1 MEETKLLDLQVE
13 AASLQK
19 KMALGEALPQVTVG
33 ATYGY
38 FDFLDKGDFNGLAFA
53 TVQIP
58 ISQWGKTSSQMK
70 RLQTQVDKAAAQRDY
85 LQSQL
90 ILSVRQNWV
99 ELNSCWDQY
108 QLALDSEK
116 AAEASFGRVQRN
128 YEAGRVTLS
137 ELLQSQAGLRQA
149 ADARAEALNSY
160 RQALQKWLDLTE

>member
-1 MEETKLLDLQVE
+1 M
-13 AASLQK
+13 
-19 KMALGEALPQVTVG
+19 
-33 ATYGY
+33 
-38 FDFLDKGDFNGLAFA
+38 
-53 TVQIP
+53 
-58 ISQWGKTSSQMK
+58 
-70 RLQTQVDKAAAQRDY
+70 
-85 LQSQL
+85 
-90 ILSVRQNWV
+90 

-116 AAEASFGRVQRN
+116 AAEASFGRVKRN